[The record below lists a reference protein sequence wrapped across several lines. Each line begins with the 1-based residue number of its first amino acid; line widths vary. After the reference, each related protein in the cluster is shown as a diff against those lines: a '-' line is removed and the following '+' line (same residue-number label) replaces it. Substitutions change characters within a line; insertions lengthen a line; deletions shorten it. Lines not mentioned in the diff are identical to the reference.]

1 MKKMVNLLLYCLLGV
16 VVSVGMIGMR
26 QFMVQD
32 QERIE
37 REEEEQRQAALAQE
51 ELEARQLEE
60 RKRLEESRRVVLVRS
75 LPLYPEKKIQKVKT
89 GRDTI
94 CTYGETVLLLE
105 EDGLYAKVQTGTG
118 ATGYVWRDGIAS
130 ASDRS
135 VPADTQPKVVV
146 LDVEQGGKET
156 DSICFSV
163 AENVEKRLEAL
174 GYEAVMVGR
183 KTQEVPSDAK
193 RAELASQIEADAVIR
208 LCIGGADVQGQ
219 TDGTQAGNE
228 TLTGNGTQ
236 ANGGTQTG
244 NGTQENGGTQTG
256 NGTQENGGTQT
267 GDGTQENGGT
277 QTGDG
282 TQTDNGAQ
290 ENGGTQAGDGTQADV
305 ETQENGGTPA
315 DPTQTDAVHTE
326 NEVQARDV
334 AVICSSKDNPHT
346 AAEYSAD
353 SRKLGKSVLQAYQA
367 VTGFDGGE
375 VVETSG
381 QKAVNLSK
389 RPMIVLCMGSL
400 RNEQQAT
407 KMARPK
413 FQAKMAKG
421 ITDGVDAYLRKG
433 NL

>member
-183 KTQEVPSDAK
+183 KTQEAPSDAK

-219 TDGTQAGNE
+219 TDGTQAGS
-228 TLTGNGTQ
+228 GTQ
-236 ANGGTQTG
+236 AG
-244 NGTQENGGTQTG
+244 N
-256 NGTQENGGTQT
+256 
-267 GDGTQENGGT
+267 GTQENGGT

-305 ETQENGGTPA
+305 ETQANGGTSA
-315 DPTQTDAVHTE
+315 DPTQADAVHTE